1 MYPNPTENK
10 VYFSETVNRVTVAN
24 AQGKIVLTTQNKNQL
39 SLENLPTGWYVLE
52 IEHNG
57 KVEQNK
63 LVKN

>member
-1 MYPNPTENK
+1 VYPNPTENK